1 MFTIIQDKNSGYG
14 VVKLVLD
21 TEADLATLPTHYTP
35 GSRAI
40 VLENAKIY
48 MLSNEKKWTY
58 VKTSDGSGGGNTP
71 DIPSTDE
78 IIYDGGSF

>member
-14 VVKLVLD
+14 VVKLVVD

-58 VKTSDGSGGGNTP
+58 VKTGGGGGGDTP
-71 DIPSTDE
+71 DIPSTE
-78 IIYDGGSF
+78 EVYYDGGSF